1 MHQYIRE
8 QADALAQK
16 RLEEYHQL
24 QAWAAYEFPKR
35 VPSRHDPQRRGG
47 GPHELEPISGQ
58 RPLRQQAQRQGSS
71 TKVGIIG
78 SMYPHVVKGM
88 ASGEGGGSPPPPG
101 QGGPPEDKLDE
112 GSDEEENE
120 EDDTDEETVSV
131 TTSNQASAGGAG
143 PQKWDRAKETYQEG
157 TGSHQRI
164 QMTQQVEEVQGMVV
178 EDLEVIEANGNRRD
192 PQGRMGLLAPLD
204 QAIFQA
210 I

>member
-8 QADALAQK
+8 QANALAQK

-35 VPSRHDPQRRGG
+35 VPSRHDPQRKRG
-47 GPHELEPISGQ
+47 GPHESEPISGQ

-88 ASGEGGGSPPPPG
+88 ASGEGGGSPPPLG

-131 TTSNQASAGGAG
+131 TTSNQASAGGGG
-143 PQKWDRAKETYQEG
+143 PRKWDCAKETYQEG
-157 TGSHQRI
+157 TG
-164 QMTQQVEEVQGMVV
+164 GPP
-178 EDLEVIEANGNRRD
+178 EDPND
-192 PQGRMGLLAPLD
+192 PAGGGGTGDGCRGPRGY
-204 QAIFQA
+204 
-210 I
+210 